1 MAVVERKRPVK
12 FDRVC
17 KTSMSKNYVPIK
29 AKTGG
34 ELSHDSFVI
43 KTAGHDSVK
52 SKPLVPLL
60 TLQPGGSGDER
71 LVLKA
76 REDPKPLVCKMFNPR
91 LSQAEIS

>member
-1 MAVVERKRPVK
+1 M
-12 FDRVC
+12 
-17 KTSMSKNYVPIK
+17 
-29 AKTGG
+29 
-34 ELSHDSFVI
+34 
-43 KTAGHDSVK
+43 
-52 SKPLVPLL
+52 PLL